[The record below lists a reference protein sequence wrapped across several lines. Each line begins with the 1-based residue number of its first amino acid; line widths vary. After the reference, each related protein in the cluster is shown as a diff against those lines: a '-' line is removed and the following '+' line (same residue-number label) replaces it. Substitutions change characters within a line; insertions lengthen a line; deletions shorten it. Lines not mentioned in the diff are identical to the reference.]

1 MTTNPHVADVKQ
13 LINDLIQAGTSFD
26 IGALERIYHNDL
38 QVIMLDPSGATSIA
52 DKAMF
57 KGLFQSKRDN
67 KEPALNT
74 WAEFHRI
81 DADDKNA
88 HVLISRK
95 VKLMAEEQKITLS
108 IDLVKENNAWQVMR
122 EVIFVHAEDK

>member
-1 MTTNPHVADVKQ
+1 MTTNTHKADVKQ

-26 IGALERIYHNDL
+26 IDALERIYHNDL

-57 KGLFQSKRDN
+57 KGLFQSKREN
-67 KEPALNT
+67 KDPALNT

-122 EVIFVHAEDK
+122 EVIFVHAEE

>member
-1 MTTNPHVADVKQ
+1 MTTNTHAADVKQ

-26 IGALERIYHNDL
+26 IDTLERIYHNDL

-108 IDLVKENNAWQVMR
+108 IDLVKEKNAWQVMR
-122 EVIFVHAEDK
+122 EVIFVHAEE